1 MGRPRRDRRYKQP
14 VRRSSTSSVN
24 RGAPDFLRHDFF
36 NQRQQFVRGV
46 PNNYLYLG
54 GGALAL
60 IGTALLANEYGL
72 VDLSF
77 FGLGQQGGLVG
88 TAAADRHM
96 VRTGEP
102 VRITGDIYSKNQQ
115 PVKVPSIYVGV
126 WEDNGDQMFNQMV
139 AQNTSHFEVTL
150 DTSNYRDG
158 TYSFAVDSK
167 PMAGKPAELTSV
179 PVYTP
184 HETSVSPGGGA
195 FQPPGAFGVTLT

>member
-1 MGRPRRDRRYKQP
+1 MGRPRRDRRFKQP

-24 RGAPDFLRHDFF
+24 RGAPDFLRHDFLGM
-36 NQRQQFVRGV
+36 RQQFVKGV

-60 IGTALLANEYGL
+60 IGTMLIGSEMGL

-77 FGLGQQGGLVG
+77 FGIGQGGLVG

-102 VRITGDIYSKNQQ
+102 VKITGDIYGKNQQ
-115 PVKVPSIYVGV
+115 PVKVPQIYVGV

-150 DTSNYRDG
+150 NTANFRDG

-167 PMAGKPAELTSV
+167 PFAGKPPELTTV

-195 FQPPGAFGVTLT
+195 FQGTPFGVTLT